1 VARATDLYTEAVLFG
16 SAASVST
23 GGCDVHKPGIAPDTE
38 AALRVQLEERS
49 YDIHV
54 GSGVLARAGELIQA
68 ATGSPIGFVITH
80 PIVNRH
86 HGEALGK
93 GLGDLARQTILVPSG
108 ERQKSL
114 RRAAALWDELLSRGA
129 DRRSVVVAFGGG
141 VIGDL
146 AGFVAA
152 TYMRG
157 IPYVQVPTTLL
168 AQVDSSV
175 GGKVAINHPKGKNLV
190 GAFYQPCLVLADATV
205 LTTLRARDYR
215 AGLAEVVKHA
225 VIADAGMFDWLAQ
238 NARAAARREPSA
250 VSYMVRRS
258 CEIKADVVR
267 RDEREAGLRAMLNF
281 GHTVAHALESLG
293 GYRAFRHGE
302 AVSVGM
308 AAAVRIAQ
316 RMRLLPAEEGQRVE
330 GLLATLGLPTR
341 ISSVPVVDIVK
352 AMRSDKKAVAGS
364 PRFVLPRAIG
374 AVDIEVAVDPAV
386 LRRVLVELG
395 AAL

>member
-16 SAASVST
+16 SAASVSM
-23 GGCDVHKPGIAPDTE
+23 GGCDVHKPGIAADTE

-267 RDEREAGLRAMLNF
+267 RDE
-281 GHTVAHALESLG
+281 
-293 GYRAFRHGE
+293 
-302 AVSVGM
+302 
-308 AAAVRIAQ
+308 
-316 RMRLLPAEEGQRVE
+316 MRLLPAEEGQRVE